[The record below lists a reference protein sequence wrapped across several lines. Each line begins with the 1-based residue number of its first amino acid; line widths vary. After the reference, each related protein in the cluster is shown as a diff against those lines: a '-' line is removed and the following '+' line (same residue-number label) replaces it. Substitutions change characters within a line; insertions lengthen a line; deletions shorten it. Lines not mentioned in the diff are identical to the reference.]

1 MLVSTFPT
9 VTVFQ
14 NTFTGYQNETHIA
27 VVRDD
32 LSRLAP
38 TAAET
43 WLSCAI
49 KCQCDNETIG
59 TVAQDTPCFAE
70 EESPLQTQINKPFVF
85 SPDLSVSMMED
96 SLDPFSS
103 EPKTSPSSKKIN
115 LLHVKFPT
123 KRPSLQSL
131 LTPPFFQTSTSPS
144 SSASRARSLSA
155 ATLTHDAAFKEGS
168 NIPIPATSSPLL
180 DEDPFANLHSSPSVI
195 PSSECPSA
203 YSNPSVALHPPRSS
217 TVLLPSQAYLQ
228 HHNPKRPKSSGHG
241 QVRPAHTR
249 PAFSPRPSLPSL
261 YTLAQMNIGIPRK
274 PRKGTPGARLPH
286 EPWDMKPTSHL
297 GAIPASSAEPIA
309 GPSQRQHVAAVP
321 QGPEP
326 LDTNQDFTLS
336 LEGTPSPACSST
348 SEKIPTDPG
357 DSERSSHSTN
367 ERPASVQL
375 DDADIDSLPS
385 LSFAG
390 SEPSSSA
397 LSRSSSISS
406 SPWSTTATNQNSIS
420 VSHVHGSEMS
430 FAHEVD
436 GIDEDDPLSYHSD
449 FDYYT
454 QPHSDYS
461 ESDWDLPSKVKSGT
475 PYPEVTP
482 TPHTS
487 FYSPETSSDLARS
500 FHTMPGILHDLPQNK
515 KPYPSP
521 RLEDTP
527 CDGDGTPEQRGPP
540 PGRDRDEDRRGRKY
554 GGREEGDGS
563 GNHDSGGHSHG
574 GGGGDD
580 GDRGRRPGTRSPAW
594 SDSDYSSSSDDG
606 DNGTVYYSVDGH
618 SSRPPSRTRSVRS
631 RMVSCSDDDV
641 PLAQSMP
648 TALTAQKSIRRQLR
662 DERHQRK
669 MQRAKST
676 RIVPVMPP
684 EQPPVPALPPPT
696 GIHGRQRSA
705 SVTPSLAPSR
715 GERSRGRPAPLEPFP
730 IDDLAMKLANL
741 QMATPPSTAPPSY
754 NGIVS
759 APLSARVPISGS
771 GSRIH
776 RPQAVDEM
784 AFLQHVPAYTTN
796 KLPNDRQLRSMR
808 SFHRPE
814 GRTVDTSQPRLES
827 SLSQRFGRGPTVASR
842 RPEDPP
848 LRRDKSVT
856 RPSRDGFEIH
866 NASDPLLRSARPSED
881 SRRPT
886 PTVPRV
892 SVDQDV
898 EQRVLQRPPVELTHS
913 RPQPLPAPKV
923 QVTQQRVFI
932 GDMQRFNTVEIAS
945 NTNAGDVIALIAS
958 QGSLDHTAVWMLF
971 ELANDFGMERPIR
984 NYELLSDVTASWN
997 KDKLLNAFVVKRT
1010 YLAPFLSRSN
1020 IPTSSPTNRGYVEY
1034 ESKKGKWSKRWM
1046 ELREHSLW
1054 LSKRDTGKDE
1064 TFLCSLSNF
1073 DAYYFTR
1080 KHKSP
1085 KPFVFAIKSTDN
1097 ISLFEN
1103 VSDYVHILSC
1113 NQKDGERWMEAIL
1126 VARSYVLFQERH
1138 VLFAKPG
1145 ESTLI
1150 SNNLS
1155 RSQTRKQS
1163 ISTRPSQPLVS
1174 VSAPFSA
1181 SATAVTFEPGSLLAK
1196 HKDVMP

>member
-1 MLVSTFPT
+1 MLLSTFPT

-14 NTFTGYQNETHIA
+14 NTFTGCQNETYIA
-27 VVRDD
+27 AVRDD
-32 LSRLAP
+32 LPHLAP
-38 TAAET
+38 TAVET
-43 WLSCAI
+43 CFSWAM
-49 KCQCDNETIG
+49 KCQRDTEAIG
-59 TVAQDTPCFAE
+59 TVAKDTPYIAA
-70 EESPLQTQINKPFVF
+70 EESPVQPETQINEPFAF
-85 SPDLSVSMMED
+85 SPELPTSMMED

-103 EPKTSPSSKKIN
+103 EPKTIPSSKKSS

-131 LTPPFFQTSTSPS
+131 LTPPFFQASTSPS
-144 SSASRARSLSA
+144 SSTSRARSLSA
-155 ATLTHDAAFKEGS
+155 ATLTHNAAFEKGL

-195 PSSECPSA
+195 SSSERPGA

-217 TVLLPSQAYLQ
+217 TVLLPSQAYLR

-261 YTLAQMNIGIPRK
+261 YILAQMNIGIPRK

-286 EPWDMKPTSHL
+286 EPWDLEPTSHL
-297 GAIPASSAEPIA
+297 GVISASSAEPIP
-309 GPSQRQHVAAVP
+309 GPSQRQRAATVP
-321 QGPEP
+321 QMPEP
-326 LDTNQDFTLS
+326 LDTRQDFTPS
-336 LEGTPSPACSST
+336 SEGPPSPVCSST

-357 DSERSSHSTN
+357 DSESSSDSTN

-385 LSFAG
+385 LSFTPQA
-390 SEPSSSA
+390 SSSA

-406 SPWSTTATNQNSIS
+406 SPWSTTATDQNSIS
-420 VSHVHGSEMS
+420 VSHVQGSEMS

-436 GIDEDDPLSYHSD
+436 GIHEDHPLSYHSD

-454 QPHSDYS
+454 QPHADYS
-461 ESDWDLPSKVKSGT
+461 ESDWDLPSKVTSGT

-482 TPHTS
+482 TPYTS
-487 FYSPETSSDLARS
+487 FYSPETSSDLTRS
-500 FHTMPGILHDLPQNK
+500 FHTMPGILHDLPKNK
-515 KPYPSP
+515 KLHPSSRHEDAP
-521 RLEDTP
+521 R
-527 CDGDGTPEQRGPP
+527 DGDGTPEQRGPP
-540 PGRDRDEDRRGRKY
+540 PGRDRNGDRRGHRY
-554 GGREEGDGS
+554 GGREAGGHS
-563 GNHDSGGHSHG
+563 GNHGSGGYGHK
-574 GGGGDD
+574 GGGDD
-580 GDRGRRPGTRSPAW
+580 GDRERRPSTRSPAW
-594 SDSDYSSSSDDG
+594 SDSDYSSSSDEG

-662 DERHQRK
+662 DERYQRK
-669 MQRAKST
+669 LQRAKGT
-676 RIVPVMPP
+676 RAVMPS
-684 EQPPVPALPPPT
+684 ERPPVPALPLT
-696 GIHGRQRSA
+696 VIHGRQRSA

-715 GERSRGRPAPLEPFP
+715 GERTRGRPAPLEPFP
-730 IDDLAMKLANL
+730 VDDLAMKLANL
-741 QMATPPSTAPPSY
+741 QMATPPSTASTSY
-754 NGIVS
+754 NGIAS
-759 APLSARVPISGS
+759 ASLPARVPISSS
-771 GSRIH
+771 GARIH
-776 RPQAVDEM
+776 GPQAVDEM
-784 AFLQHVPAYTTN
+784 AFLQHIPAYTTD
-796 KLPNDRQLRSMR
+796 KLPQDRQLRSMR

-814 GRTVDTSQPRLES
+814 GRTVDEAQPRREL
-827 SLSQRFGRGPTVASR
+827 SLSQRPGRRPTTASR

-848 LRRDKSVT
+848 VRRDKSIT
-856 RPSRDGFEIH
+856 RPSRDGFEIR

-881 SRRPT
+881 SRRPI
-886 PTVPRV
+886 PVVPRV
-892 SVDQDV
+892 SIDQDA
-898 EQRVLQRPPVELTHS
+898 EQRVLQRPPVELIHS
-913 RPQPLPAPKV
+913 RSQPLPTPKV

-932 GDMQRFNTVEIAS
+932 GDMQRFNTVEITS

-958 QGSLDHTAVWMLF
+958 QGSLDNTAVWMLF

-984 NYELLSDVTASWN
+984 SYELLSDVTASWN

-1010 YLAPFLSRSN
+1010 YLAPFLNRSN

-1073 DAYYFTR
+1073 DAYYITR

-1085 KPFVFAIKSTDN
+1085 KPFVFAVKSTDN

-1113 NQKDGERWMEAIL
+1113 NQKDGEKWMEAIL

-1145 ESTLI
+1145 ESTSI

-1181 SATAVTFEPGSLLAK
+1181 SATATVTFEPGSLLAK
-1196 HKDVMP
+1196 HKGDVMS

>member
-1 MLVSTFPT
+1 MLLSTFPT

-14 NTFTGYQNETHIA
+14 DTFTGSQNETQIA
-27 VVRDD
+27 AVRDD

-43 WLSCAI
+43 CFSWAI
-49 KCQCDNETIG
+49 NCQWDNETIATNIVKG
-59 TVAQDTPCFAE
+59 TPCFAE
-70 EESPLQTQINKPFVF
+70 EESPLQTQINEPFAF
-85 SPDLSVSMMED
+85 SPDLSASMMED
-96 SLDPFSS
+96 SLDPLSS
-103 EPKTSPSSKKIN
+103 EPKSSPSSKNIS

-144 SSASRARSLSA
+144 SSASRARSLSV
-155 ATLTHDAAFKEGS
+155 ATLTHNAIFEEVS
-168 NIPIPATSSPLL
+168 NIPIPAASSPLL
-180 DEDPFANLHSSPSVI
+180 DKDPFANLHSSSSVI

-203 YSNPSVALHPPRSS
+203 YSNPSVASHPSRSS

-241 QVRPAHTR
+241 QARPAHTR

-261 YTLAQMNIGIPRK
+261 YTLAQMNTGIPRK

-286 EPWDMKPTSHL
+286 EPWDMKPITRL
-297 GAIPASSAEPIA
+297 GATPASSAESIA
-309 GPSQRQHVAAVP
+309 GPSRPQRTATDP
-321 QGPEP
+321 QAPEP
-326 LDTNQDFTLS
+326 LDTRHDFTLS
-336 LEGTPSPACSST
+336 LEGIPSLAGSST
-348 SEKIPTDPG
+348 SEKIPTVPDDPE
-357 DSERSSHSTN
+357 SSSHSTN
-367 ERPASVQL
+367 GRPTSVQL

-385 LSFAG
+385 LSFTG

-406 SPWSTTATNQNSIS
+406 SPWSTTATDQNSIS
-420 VSHVHGSEMS
+420 VSHVQGSEMT
-430 FAHEVD
+430 FAHEDNGV
-436 GIDEDDPLSYHSD
+436 DEDHPLSYHSD

-461 ESDWDLPSKVKSGT
+461 DSDWDLPSKVKSGA
-475 PYPEVTP
+475 PYPQVTP
-482 TPHTS
+482 TPYTS
-487 FYSPETSSDLARS
+487 FYSPETSSDPARS
-500 FHTMPGILHDLPQNK
+500 FHTMPGVLHDLPQKNK
-515 KPYPSP
+515 LRSSP
-521 RLEDTP
+521 RLEDAP
-527 CDGDGTPEQRGPP
+527 RDGDGTPEQRGLP

-554 GGREEGDGS
+554 GGREDGGCPGNHGS
-563 GNHDSGGHSHG
+563 GGYGH

-580 GDRGRRPGTRSPAW
+580 GDRGRRPSTRSPAW
-594 SDSDYSSSSDDG
+594 SDSDYSSSSDEG
-606 DNGTVYYSVDGH
+606 DNGTVYYSVDGTSNGH

-631 RMVSCSDDDV
+631 RMVSGSDDDV

-662 DERHQRK
+662 DERHKRK
-669 MQRAKST
+669 LERAKST
-676 RIVPVMPP
+676 RAVMPS
-684 EQPPVPALPPPT
+684 ERPPVPALPPT
-696 GIHGRQRSA
+696 VIHGRQRSA
-705 SVTPSLAPSR
+705 SVTPSRAPSR
-715 GERSRGRPAPLEPFP
+715 GERARGRPAPLEPFP
-730 IDDLAMKLANL
+730 VDDLAMKLANL
-741 QMATPPSTAPPSY
+741 QM
-754 NGIVS
+754 
-759 APLSARVPISGS
+759 
-771 GSRIH
+771 
-776 RPQAVDEM
+776 M
-784 AFLQHVPAYTTN
+784 AFLQHVPAYTTD
-796 KLPNDRQLRSMR
+796 KPPQDRQLRSMR
-808 SFHRPE
+808 SFHRPG
-814 GRTVDTSQPRLES
+814 GRTVDTTQPRLES
-827 SLSQRFGRGPTVASR
+827 SLSQRLGRRPTAASR

-848 LRRDKSVT
+848 LRRDKSIT
-856 RPSRDGFEIH
+856 RPSRDGFEIR
-866 NASDPLLRSARPSED
+866 NGSEPLLRSARPSED

-892 SVDQDV
+892 S
-898 EQRVLQRPPVELTHS
+898 QRVLQRPPVELIHS
-913 RPQPLPAPKV
+913 RSQPLPAVKV

-932 GDMQRFNTVEIAS
+932 GDMQRFNTVEITP

-958 QGSLDHTAVWMLF
+958 QGSLDNTAVWMLF

-984 NYELLSDVTASWN
+984 SYELLSDVTASWN

-1054 LSKRDTGKDE
+1054 LAKRDTGKDE

-1073 DAYYFTR
+1073 DAYYITR
-1080 KHKSP
+1080 KHKCP

-1103 VSDYVHILSC
+1103 MSDYVHILSC

-1145 ESTLI
+1145 ESTPI
-1150 SNNLS
+1150 SNTLS

-1181 SATAVTFEPGSLLAK
+1181 SATAAVTFEPGSLLAK
-1196 HKDVMP
+1196 HKGDVMS

>member
-1 MLVSTFPT
+1 MLLSTFPT
-9 VTVFQ
+9 VTIFQ
-14 NTFTGYQNETHIA
+14 STFTGYQNETHIA
-27 VVRDD
+27 AVGDD
-32 LSRLAP
+32 LAP
-38 TAAET
+38 TTAET
-43 WLSCAI
+43 CFSCAI
-49 KCQCDNETIG
+49 KCQCDSGAIRTTAN
-59 TVAQDTPCFAE
+59 DTPCFQFAA
-70 EESPLQTQINKPFVF
+70 EESPLQTQVNEPKFAF
-85 SPDLSVSMMED
+85 SPDLSASMMED
-96 SLDPFSS
+96 SSGPLSS
-103 EPKTSPSSKKIN
+103 ELKTSPSSKKIS

-131 LTPPFFQTSTSPS
+131 LTPPFFQSSTSPS

-155 ATLTHDAAFKEGS
+155 ATLTHNAAFEEGS
-168 NIPIPATSSPLL
+168 NIPIPAASSTLL
-180 DEDPFANLHSSPSVI
+180 DEDPFANLRSSPSVI
-195 PSSECPSA
+195 PSSECPSS
-203 YSNPSVALHPPRSS
+203 YSNPSVPLHPPRSS
-217 TVLLPSQAYLQ
+217 AVLLPSQAYLQ

-286 EPWDMKPTSHL
+286 EPWDMDP
-297 GAIPASSAEPIA
+297 PASSAEPIV
-309 GPSQRQHVAAVP
+309 GPSQRQRAATVP
-321 QGPEP
+321 QAPEP
-326 LDTNQDFTLS
+326 SVTRQDFVFS
-336 LEGTPSPACSST
+336 SEGTPSPACSST
-348 SEKIPTDPG
+348 SEKIPTDSDEPE
-357 DSERSSHSTN
+357 SSSHSTN
-367 ERPASVQL
+367 GRPASVQL
-375 DDADIDSLPS
+375 DDAEIDSLPS
-385 LSFAG
+385 LSFTG

-406 SPWSTTATNQNSIS
+406 SSWSATATDQNSIS
-420 VSHVHGSEMS
+420 VSRVQGSEMS
-430 FAHEVD
+430 FAHEID
-436 GIDEDDPLSYHSD
+436 GIDEDHPLSYHSD

-461 ESDWDLPSKVKSGT
+461 ESDWESPSKVKSGT

-482 TPHTS
+482 TPYTS

-500 FHTMPGILHDLPQNK
+500 FRTMPGILQYLPDNK
-515 KPYPSP
+515 KSHPSP
-521 RLEDTP
+521 RLEDAP
-527 CDGDGTPEQRGPP
+527 RDGDGTPEQRGPP
-540 PGRDRDEDRRGRKY
+540 PGRDRDEDSRSHAY
-554 GGREEGDGS
+554 GGREERDHAGNHSSGGYGHGS
-563 GNHDSGGHSHG
+563 GGG

-580 GDRGRRPGTRSPAW
+580 GDRGRRPSTRSPAW
-594 SDSDYSSSSDDG
+594 SDSDYSSSSDEG

-631 RMVSCSDDDV
+631 RMVPCSDDDV

-648 TALTAQKSIRRQLR
+648 MALTAQKSIRRQLR

-669 MQRAKST
+669 MQRAKGT
-676 RIVPVMPP
+676 RAVIPP
-684 EQPPVPALPPPT
+684 ERPPVPVLPPVVM
-696 GIHGRQRSA
+696 HGRQRSA

-715 GERSRGRPAPLEPFP
+715 GEKSRGRPTPLEPFP
-730 IDDLAMKLANL
+730 VDDLAMKLANL
-741 QMATPPSTAPPSY
+741 QFATPPSTAPPSY
-754 NGIVS
+754 NGIAS
-759 APLSARVPISGS
+759 ASLSARVPISGS
-771 GSRIH
+771 GPRIH

-784 AFLQHVPAYTTN
+784 VFLQHAPAYTTD
-796 KLPNDRQLRSMR
+796 KLPQDRQLRSMR

-814 GRTVDTSQPRLES
+814 RRTVDTTQPHIES
-827 SLSQRFGRGPTVASR
+827 SSSQRLGRKPTIASR

-848 LRRDKSVT
+848 VRRDKSVT
-856 RPSRDGFEIH
+856 RPSRDGFEVR

-892 SVDQDV
+892 SVDQDI
-898 EQRVLQRPPVELTHS
+898 EQRGLQRLPVELIHS
-913 RPQPLPAPKV
+913 RSQPLPMPKV

-932 GDMQRFNTVEIAS
+932 GDMQRFNTVEITP

-984 NYELLSDVTASWN
+984 SYELLSDVTASWN

-1054 LSKRDTGKDE
+1054 LAKRDTGKDE

-1073 DAYYFTR
+1073 DAYYITR

-1145 ESTLI
+1145 ESTSI

-1181 SATAVTFEPGSLLAK
+1181 SATAAVTFEPGSLLAK
-1196 HKDVMP
+1196 HKGDVMS

>member
-1 MLVSTFPT
+1 MVLTAFPT

-27 VVRDD
+27 AVRDD
-32 LSRLAP
+32 LPRLVP

-43 WLSCAI
+43 CFNLAI
-49 KCQCDNETIG
+49 KCQCDGEPMG
-59 TVAQDTPCFAE
+59 TVAKDTPCFAAE
-70 EESPLQTQINKPFVF
+70 DSPLETHINELFAF
-85 SPDLSVSMMED
+85 SPDLSVSIMED
-96 SLDPFSS
+96 SLDPLSS
-103 EPKTSPSSKKIN
+103 EPKTSLSSKIS
-115 LLHVKFPT
+115 LLHVKFPP

-131 LTPPFFQTSTSPS
+131 LTSPFFQTSTSLAS
-144 SSASRARSLSA
+144 GASRARSLSA
-155 ATLTHDAAFKEGS
+155 AALTHNTTFKEYS
-168 NIPIPATSSPLL
+168 NIPNPAASSSLL

-195 PSSECPSA
+195 PPAECPST
-203 YSNPSVALHPPRSS
+203 YSNPSVALNPPRSS

-286 EPWDMKPTSHL
+286 EPWDIEPIPHPGVT
-297 GAIPASSAEPIA
+297 PASSAEPIA
-309 GPSQRQHVAAVP
+309 GFQRQRAATVP
-321 QGPEP
+321 QTPEP
-326 LDTNQDFTLS
+326 LDIRQDFTLS
-336 LEGTPSPACSST
+336 LEGLPSPACSSA
-348 SEKIPTDPG
+348 SEKFKLPTDPG
-357 DSERSSHSTN
+357 DSESSSHSTN
-367 ERPASVQL
+367 GRSSSVQL
-375 DDADIDSLPS
+375 DDGDNDSLPS
-385 LSFAG
+385 LSFTPQA
-390 SEPSSSA
+390 SSSA

-406 SPWSTTATNQNSIS
+406 SPWSTTATDQNSIS
-420 VSHVHGSEMS
+420 VDHVQGSEMS
-430 FAHEVD
+430 FAHEAD
-436 GIDEDDPLSYHSD
+436 GIDEDNPLSYHSD

-461 ESDWDLPSKVKSGT
+461 ESDWDLPSKVTSGT

-482 TPHTS
+482 TPYTS
-487 FYSPETSSDLARS
+487 FYSSETSSDLTRS
-500 FHTMPGILHDLPQNK
+500 FHTMPGILHNLSQNK
-515 KPYPSP
+515 KPHSSP
-521 RLEDTP
+521 RLGDVP
-527 CDGDGTPEQRGPP
+527 RDGDGTPEQRGPP
-540 PGRDRDEDRRGRKY
+540 PGRGRDEDRRGRKY
-554 GGREEGDGS
+554 GGREEGGHS
-563 GNHDSGGHSHG
+563 GNHGSGVYGHNG
-574 GGGGDD
+574 GGDDGDD
-580 GDRGRRPGTRSPAW
+580 GDRGRRPIMRSPAW
-594 SDSDYSSSSDDG
+594 SDSDYSSSEEEG

-631 RMVSCSDDDV
+631 RVVSCSDDDV

-662 DERHQRK
+662 DERYLRK
-669 MQRAKST
+669 MQRAKGT
-676 RIVPVMPP
+676 RAVMPSG
-684 EQPPVPALPPPT
+684 QPPVPTLPPAV
-696 GIHGRQRSA
+696 IHSRQHSA
-705 SVTPSLAPSR
+705 SVAPSLAPSR
-715 GERSRGRPAPLEPFP
+715 GERTRGKPAPLEPFP
-730 IDDLAMKLANL
+730 VDDLAMKLANL
-741 QMATPPSTAPPSY
+741 QIATSPSTASLSY
-754 NGIVS
+754 NGITS
-759 APLSARVPISGS
+759 ASLSARVPISGS
-771 GSRIH
+771 GPRTH
-776 RPQAVDEM
+776 GPQAVDEM
-784 AFLQHVPAYTTN
+784 AFLQHAPAYTTD
-796 KLPNDRQLRSMR
+796 KVPQDLQLRSMR

-814 GRTVDTSQPRLES
+814 GRTADTAQPRLES
-827 SLSQRFGRGPTVASR
+827 SLSQRPGRRPTTASR

-848 LRRDKSVT
+848 MRRDKSVT
-856 RPSRDGFEIH
+856 RPSRDGFEIR

-881 SRRPT
+881 GRRPT
-886 PTVPRV
+886 PIVPRV
-892 SVDQDV
+892 SVDHDA
-898 EQRVLQRPPVELTHS
+898 EQRVLQRPPVELIHS
-913 RPQPLPAPKV
+913 RPQPLPAPKI

-932 GDMQRFNTVEIAS
+932 GDMQRFNTVEITP

-958 QGSLDHTAVWMLF
+958 QGSLDHTATWMLF

-984 NYELLSDVTASWN
+984 SYELLSDVTASWN

-1064 TFLCSLSNF
+1064 IFLCSLSNF
-1073 DAYYFTR
+1073 DAYYMTR

-1145 ESTLI
+1145 ESTSI

-1163 ISTRPSQPLVS
+1163 ISARPSQPLVS
-1174 VSAPFSA
+1174 VSAPFST
-1181 SATAVTFEPGSLLAK
+1181 SANAVTFEPGSLLAK
-1196 HKDVMP
+1196 HKGDAIS

>member
-1 MLVSTFPT
+1 MT
-9 VTVFQ
+9 
-14 NTFTGYQNETHIA
+14 
-27 VVRDD
+27 
-32 LSRLAP
+32 
-38 TAAET
+38 
-43 WLSCAI
+43 
-49 KCQCDNETIG
+49 
-59 TVAQDTPCFAE
+59 
-70 EESPLQTQINKPFVF
+70 
-85 SPDLSVSMMED
+85 ED
-96 SLDPFSS
+96 SLDLLSS
-103 EPKTSPSSKKIN
+103 EPKISSPSKKIS
-115 LLHVKFPT
+115 LLHVNFPA

-131 LTPPFFQTSTSPS
+131 LTPPFFQTPTSPS

-155 ATLTHDAAFKEGS
+155 VTLTHNAAFGEDS

-180 DEDPFANLHSSPSVI
+180 DEDPFANLHSSSSVI
-195 PSSECPSA
+195 ASSECPSA
-203 YSNPSVALHPPRSS
+203 YPNPSVALHPPRSS
-217 TVLLPSQAYLQ
+217 TVLLPSQAYRQ
-228 HHNPKRPKSSGHG
+228 HHNPKRPKSSSHG

-249 PAFSPRPSLPSL
+249 PAIASRPSLPSL
-261 YTLAQMNIGIPRK
+261 KTLSQMNIGIPRK

-286 EPWDMKPTSHL
+286 EPWNMEPTPHL
-297 GAIPASSAEPIA
+297 GATSASSAEPLT
-309 GPSQRQHVAAVP
+309 GPSKRQRAATVP
-321 QGPEP
+321 QTPAP
-326 LDTNQDFTLS
+326 LDTRQDFTLS
-336 LEGTPSPACSST
+336 LEGTASPASSST
-348 SEKIPTDPG
+348 SEKIVTDPG
-357 DSERSSHSTN
+357 DSESSFHSTN
-367 ERPASVQL
+367 GRPASVHL

-385 LSFAG
+385 LSFTG
-390 SEPSSSA
+390 SEPQASSSS
-397 LSRSSSISS
+397 LSRSSSTSS
-406 SPWSTTATNQNSIS
+406 LPWSTSATDQNSIC
-420 VSHVHGSEMS
+420 VSHAQGSEMS

-436 GIDEDDPLSYHSD
+436 GIDEDHPLSYHSD

-454 QPHSDYS
+454 QVHSDHS
-461 ESDWDLPSKVKSGT
+461 ESEWDLSSKVTSAT

-482 TPHTS
+482 TPYTS
-487 FYSPETSSDLARS
+487 FYSPETSSDTQS
-500 FHTMPGILHDLPQNK
+500 FHAMPGILHDQPQNK
-515 KPYPSP
+515 KKSHPLP
-521 RLEDTP
+521 RLEDAP
-527 CDGDGTPEQRGPP
+527 RDGDSTPEQRGPP

-554 GGREEGDGS
+554 GGREEGGHS
-563 GNHDSGGHSHG
+563 GNHGSGGYGHE
-574 GGGGDD
+574 GGGDGGD
-580 GDRGRRPGTRSPAW
+580 GGRRPSTRSPAW
-594 SDSDYSSSSDDG
+594 SDSDYSSSSDEG

-618 SSRPPSRTRSVRS
+618 SSRPPSRTRSIHS

-669 MQRAKST
+669 MQRAKGT
-676 RIVPVMPP
+676 RAVMPS
-684 EQPPVPALPPPT
+684 ERPPVPALPPT
-696 GIHGRQRSA
+696 VIHGRQRSA

-715 GERSRGRPAPLEPFP
+715 GERIRGKPAPLEPFP
-730 IDDLAMKLANL
+730 VDDLAMKLANL
-741 QMATPPSTAPPSY
+741 QMATAPSTAPPSY
-754 NGIVS
+754 NGIAS
-759 APLSARVPISGS
+759 ASLSTRIPISGS
-771 GSRIH
+771 GSGPRIH
-776 RPQAVDEM
+776 GPQAVDEI
-784 AFLQHVPAYTTN
+784 AFLQHVPAHTTD
-796 KLPNDRQLRSMR
+796 KLPQDRQLRSTR

-814 GRTVDTSQPRLES
+814 GRTVDTAQPHLES
-827 SLSQRFGRGPTVASR
+827 SLSQRLGRRPTATSR
-842 RPEDPP
+842 RPEDP
-848 LRRDKSVT
+848 LVRRGKSVT
-856 RPSRDGFEIH
+856 RPSRDGFEIR

-881 SRRPT
+881 IRRPI

-898 EQRVLQRPPVELTHS
+898 EQRVLQRPPVEPIHLRS
-913 RPQPLPAPKV
+913 QPVPVPKV

-932 GDMQRFNTVEIAS
+932 GDMQRFNTVEITP
-945 NTNAGDVIALIAS
+945 NTNAGDVVALIAN
-958 QGSLDHTAVWMLF
+958 QGSLDDTAVWMLF

-984 NYELLSDVTASWN
+984 SYELLSNVTASWN

-1020 IPTSSPTNRGYVEY
+1020 IPTSSPTNRGYIEY

-1054 LSKRDTGKDE
+1054 LAKRDTGKDE

-1073 DAYYFTR
+1073 DAYYITR
-1080 KHKSP
+1080 KRKSP

-1145 ESTLI
+1145 ESTSI

-1196 HKDVMP
+1196 HRGDAMS